1 MIICLSILL
10 ILSLLAF
17 MGLLIFILN
26 KDPSADI
33 EMDALEQYYKG
44 LTIEGLKDGK

>member
-1 MIICLSILL
+1 MVICLNILL
-10 ILSLLAF
+10 VLMLLVF
-17 MGLLIFILN
+17 MGLLIWILN

-44 LTIEGLKDGK
+44 LTSEELK